1 MAKYRLCLECKSH
14 NLYLISLVEGWVH
27 TGSTS
32 KIDRAVSCLNQ
43 LYEKACN
50 YQRKILNDCGAKREF
65 EWAQQQVFK
74 IRSLMSAIEADIIVE
89 IMIDG
94 TELVRKFK
102 DGSLPFQKELA
113 AE

>member
-1 MAKYRLCLECKSH
+1 
-14 NLYLISLVEGWVH
+14 
-27 TGSTS
+27 
-32 KIDRAVSCLNQ
+32 
-43 LYEKACN
+43 
-50 YQRKILNDCGAKREF
+50 
-65 EWAQQQVFK
+65 
-74 IRSLMSAIEADIIVE
+74 LMSAIEADIIVE